1 MTFRDITPLL
11 GDAEGFTKSIT
22 ELVHRFADVPVD
34 RVLGMEARG
43 FIIAAPVAYRMGAG
57 FIPVRKAGKL
67 PWAVVR
73 EEYQLEYGSDKL
85 EIHRD
90 AIHPGERIL
99 VIDDVLAT
107 GGTAAAT
114 CRLVEALGGVVVGLG
129 FLIEIEDLGGRE
141 RLAGSPGREPG
152 HRTDGRRRS
161 CSALA
166 PPPERDGRRADPA
179 AHRVPPAAPEG
190 VGRA

>member
-1 MTFRDITPLL
+1 MASNGHWITGLVRDIDDYPTPGVIFRDITPLL
-11 GDAEGFTKSIT
+11 GDGDGFGRAIT
-22 ELVHRFADVPVD
+22 ELARRFDDVPAD

-57 FIPVRKAGKL
+57 FVPVRKAGKL

-73 EEYQLEYGSDKL
+73 EEYSLEYGRDKL

-90 AIHPGERIL
+90 AIRPGERVL

-114 CRLVEALGGVVVGLG
+114 VRLVEALGGVVVGVG
-129 FLIEIEDLGGRE
+129 VLIELVDLDGRAKLGGRLVE
-141 RLAGSPGREPG
+141 SLARY
-152 HRTDGRRRS
+152 
-161 CSALA
+161 
-166 PPPERDGRRADPA
+166 
-179 AHRVPPAAPEG
+179 
-190 VGRA
+190 